1 MSEVL
6 PQYANAP
13 WNKGEKSG
21 VRYLGV
27 SLDGRNMSEKAAT
40 TPEPKK
46 MPMAPR
52 TLPQAPVQAALK
64 DPPPIVQDIEQQL
77 LAAALAWMASAE
89 QEYKA
94 ARRQYVAAYNSW
106 TAAHSMVLGLQYQ
119 RHGEQQSK
127 RQKTRG

>member
-6 PQYANAP
+6 PKYANDP
-13 WNKGEKSG
+13 WNKGEMSG

-27 SLDGRNMSEKAAT
+27 SPDGRNMSEKAAT

-52 TLPQAPVQAALK
+52 TLPQAPVQTALK
-64 DPPPIVQDIEQQL
+64 VPPPIVEDIDQQ
-77 LAAALAWMASAE
+77 LAAALAWMASCE
-89 QEYKA
+89 KEYEA
-94 ARRQYVAAYNSW
+94 ARRQYAAAYNSW
-106 TAAHSMVLGLQYQ
+106 TAAHSMDLGLHYQ

-127 RQKTRG
+127 RQMTRG